1 MNFTVLLSTCKRADM
16 MASEREI
23 KDLLDQC
30 YEGEAEKVIQAINE
44 NPQMINACN
53 VERITP
59 LMQSISGENDWELTR
74 WLINHPLLQFSYTDE
89 YDNSLVHYAV
99 WSYRMPFDIF
109 INLIDICLDKTVFDE
124 EQGSLKLIN
133 MFNEYNHSPLDYAG
147 TTRKMEREFLLYL
160 CSIGARYWSM
170 DEDRR
175 NCVFHWEGCNCI
187 FKEFGKGEVRI
198 QTWLHL
204 DLEEEAFLWCVAG
217 NDYSGFKRLM
227 KIKEISCLNDFDIE
241 LSKIDMSQLKA
252 VAKLFNRQKIK
263 QLWGE
268 LPTLQN
274 LVYEQIY
281 TDWKIKK
288 LERRFGWTL
297 PQLDA
302 YNYHE
307 TICNILPFK

>member
-124 EQGSLKLIN
+124 EQGSLQLIN

-187 FKEFGKGEVRI
+187 FKEFGKG
-198 QTWLHL
+198 
-204 DLEEEAFLWCVAG
+204 
-217 NDYSGFKRLM
+217 
-227 KIKEISCLNDFDIE
+227 
-241 LSKIDMSQLKA
+241 
-252 VAKLFNRQKIK
+252 
-263 QLWGE
+263 
-268 LPTLQN
+268 
-274 LVYEQIY
+274 
-281 TDWKIKK
+281 
-288 LERRFGWTL
+288 
-297 PQLDA
+297 
-302 YNYHE
+302 
-307 TICNILPFK
+307 